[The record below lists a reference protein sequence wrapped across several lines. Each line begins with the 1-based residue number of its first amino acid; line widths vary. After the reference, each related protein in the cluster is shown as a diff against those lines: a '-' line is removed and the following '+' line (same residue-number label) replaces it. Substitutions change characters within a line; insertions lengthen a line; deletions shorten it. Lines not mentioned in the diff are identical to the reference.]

1 MIKNNGKLYGF
12 SRCALLQMLAGKKK
26 REKLLCFLHQN
37 NRIKRTVYYMKKNT
51 KIEIKS
57 RLIKNYSLWEPF
69 TTFLA

>member
-1 MIKNNGKLYGF
+1 MCPFANV
-12 SRCALLQMLAGKKK
+12 SREKK
-26 REKLLCFLHQN
+26 RKELLCFLHQN
-37 NRIKRTVYYMKKNT
+37 NKIKRTVYYMKKNT